1 MSTKIEWATKVWN
14 PVTGCD
20 KVSAGCE
27 NCYAIGMTNRLQKI
41 DATKK
46 KYAGSVKHT
55 KGGNLN
61 WTGNIQC
68 HESELETP
76 SKWKKPQ
83 RVFVCSMSD
92 LFHEDIPFDFIE
104 DVFDTMRFEADQHTY
119 LVLTKR
125 PDRAIEF
132 YSWAAIDHPIFHIW
146 IGTSVENQEQANKRI
161 PHLLQIPAA
170 VRFLSCEPLLGKI
183 DLNMVDQFK
192 QFWMPQNDGI
202 EGCAHIN
209 WVIAG
214 GESGHNARPMHP
226 DWVRSLRDQCQD
238 ANVPFFFKQWGEW
251 HPTDQVLEKVVNN
264 RIFPTGDSHKWDE
277 RDEIILN
284 KMDEGNVW
292 KKNKSII
299 TAKVGKKAAGRMLD
313 GREWNELPRKE
324 VEQC

>member
-27 NCYAIGMTNRLQKI
+27 NCYAIGMTNRLQNI
-41 DATKK
+41 ASTKE
-46 KYAGSVKHT
+46 KYAGSVKKT

-61 WTGNIQC
+61 WTGKIQC

-76 SKWKKPQ
+76 GKWKKPQ
-83 RVFVCSMSD
+83 RILVCSMSD
-92 LFHEDIPFDFIE
+92 LFHEDIPFDFIQ

-170 VRFLSCEPLLGKI
+170 VRFLSCEPLLGEI
-183 DLNMVDQFK
+183 NLSQFIGHVGK
-192 QFWMPQNDGI
+192 SSPVLGEVAKP
-202 EGCAHIN
+202 EGF

-226 DWVRSLRDQCQD
+226 DWVRSLRDQCQA

-251 HPTDQVLEKVVNN
+251 VDSQNYDWSNDQKNYQKYH
-264 RIFPTGDSHKWDE
+264 FGSHYTTQT
-277 RDEIILN
+277 
-284 KMDEGNVW
+284 VF
-292 KKNKSII
+292 
-299 TAKVGKKAAGRMLD
+299 KVGKKAAGRLLD
-313 GREWNELPRKE
+313 GREWNEIPRKE
-324 VEQC
+324 VQP